1 MPVLLANQ
9 HVQIGPLPKGGV
21 LEFTAPQTDNIF
33 DAPDLN
39 GITIYLSHLP
49 KKVTLAMGNV
59 YTLTARQVDI
69 HYAVH

>member
-21 LEFTAPQTDNIF
+21 LEITAPKSDSIA

-39 GITIYLSHLP
+39 GLTLFLTHVP
-49 KKVTLAMGNV
+49 KMVTLAMGNV
-59 YTLTARQVDI
+59 YTLTARQAAITYNVR
-69 HYAVH
+69 

>member
-9 HVQIGPLPKGGV
+9 HVQIGPLPKGGI

-39 GITIYLSHLP
+39 GIPISLSHLP
-49 KKVTLAMGNV
+49 KRVTLAMGNL
-59 YTLTARQVDI
+59 YTFTARYVNI
-69 HYAVH
+69 HYTIH